1 MSQYPLPPSHTGV
14 AGVTVCSAKPRL
26 HSFLPMWHKHMWL
39 HLFVYCQAD
48 PTHSNAHRSIEGAVS
63 VRMRSSTPTMQK
75 VSFDK
80 GASGCVLLL
89 PATCVEKKKKRQ
101 FSTQELVGR
110 MFAQEHL
117 QAWHWTGWRTSLSH
131 QCQCFQIQTCRR
143 PLPKD
148 RKFSQLPCQGIKTRA
163 SIYYPVLTV
172 NQHRSSSG
180 HWAISFTLYSRTTA
194 EHLHVLGR
202 SICYPCL
209 DCLGDIMAI
218 IIPNPCAHCKCY
230 YSVLMKRIG

>member
-1 MSQYPLPPSHTGV
+1 MSQYPPAPPPPASHTGV

-26 HSFLPMWHKHMWL
+26 HSFLSMWHKHMWL

-48 PTHSNAHRSIEGAVS
+48 PAHSNAHRSIEGAVS

-80 GASGCVLLL
+80 GASGFVLLL
-89 PATCVEKKKKRQ
+89 PAWRKKKRQ

-117 QAWHWTGWRTSLSH
+117 QAWHWTGWRISLSH

-172 NQHRSSSG
+172 TQHRSETQWPLSKTSHSLCTQG
-180 HWAISFTLYSRTTA
+180 LLQNICTSWVGASVIRVWI
-194 EHLHVLGR
+194 VLG
-202 SICYPCL
+202 ILWP
-209 DCLGDIMAI
+209 
-218 IIPNPCAHCKCY
+218 
-230 YSVLMKRIG
+230 